1 MENTF
6 AIVLVVLVVL
16 VILRA
21 VKVVPQQNAY
31 VVERLGKFHQ
41 VLEPG
46 INFIIPF
53 FDKVAYKHS
62 LKEVALD
69 IPEQVC
75 ITKDNVQVGVDGV
88 IFIQVVDAQKAS
100 YGISMYKFA
109 VIQLAQTTMRSE
121 IGKIDLDKTFEERM
135 NINKQVVAS
144 IDEASIGWGVK
155 ILRYEIKNI
164 TPPKSVLVAMEKQ
177 MQAEREKRAVILQ
190 SEGEKQSAINMAEGQ
205 KQKIVLES
213 EALRQRQINEA
224 EGESEAIKAVAQ
236 ATAEGI
242 TLVAQAIQTH
252 GGMEAVQ
259 LRVAENLVEQFGK
272 LAKTNNTLILPAN
285 FSDMGSMVAAAMTV
299 IKSQNA
305 PNNPPA
311 KS

>member
-224 EGESEAIKAVAQ
+224 EGEAEAIKAVAQ

-242 TLVAQAIQTH
+242 TLVAQAIQTN

-272 LAKTNNTLILPAN
+272 MAKTNNTLILPAN
-285 FSDMGSMVAAAMTV
+285 FSDMGSIVASAMTI
-299 IKSQNA
+299 IKSQNST
-305 PNNPPA
+305 PNPPA

>member
-242 TLVAQAIQTH
+242 TLVAKAIQTN

-272 LAKTNNTLILPAN
+272 MAKTNNTLILPAN
-285 FSDMGSMVAAAMTV
+285 FSDMGSIVASAMTI
-299 IKSQNA
+299 IKSQNST
-305 PNNPPA
+305 PNPPA